1 MNRLFFTV
9 RFDAS
14 GKPVEFHKHG
24 NLYSAMGYA
33 QEIVDH
39 AARYGVV
46 AGVAVVSGVF
56 VPFDSGEEVRV

>member
-1 MNRLFFTV
+1 MNLLFFTV

-24 NLYSAMGYA
+24 NLYSARGYA
-33 QEIVDH
+33 KEIVDH

-46 AGVAVVSGVF
+46 ADVAVVSGVF
-56 VPFDSGEEVRV
+56 VPFDSGKEVRA